1 MGKED
6 TKVKNVTC
14 FETEHNSGQ
23 SHLKS
28 YVIILYWFQIQIELF
43 SELLAWFTVKI
54 KVVTLFHA
62 DFNISVIS

>member
-1 MGKED
+1 MGKD

-14 FETEHNSGQ
+14 FETEHNSGKK

-62 DFNISVIS
+62 DFND